1 MGPAELPVEDLPS
14 RYGITA
20 LGSFIGGSLG
30 GAGGLAAAAAISDE
44 PANDAAT
51 VIALIFLS
59 LWVATTLG
67 AYAALRVVR
76 DRLAARTTIMV
87 AAGVMTWCV
96 VSVPSIFWAL
106 ESAPT
111 TGAGEPLA
119 YLGLAAMLTVP
130 PALGAR
136 WILMANEKLSKRE
149 EI

>member
-1 MGPAELPVEDLPS
+1 MGPAELPVEPLPS

-20 LGSFIGGSLG
+20 LGAFIGGSFG
-30 GAGGLAAAAAISDE
+30 GVAGLAAASAFSDD
-44 PANDAAT
+44 PAEDAAA

-59 LWVATTLG
+59 LSVATTLG
-67 AYAALRVVR
+67 AYAALRLAR
-76 DRLAARTTIMV
+76 DRLAGRTTIMV
-87 AAGVMTWCV
+87 AAGVLTWCV

-106 ESAPT
+106 DAAPA

-119 YLGLAAMLTVP
+119 YLGLAAMLTIP

-136 WILMANEKLSKRE
+136 WILLTNEKLSKRE